1 MTPSAAARFFDFFS
15 SPSRLVI
22 AVAHV
27 SKWLDS
33 DEEEEE
39 VEDDDVSV
47 NEGDLSGQTRTPVR
61 VLLLRAF
68 PGIGV
73 LKVKPVFP
81 GSGAA
86 FSVAV
91 TGKEIECSE
100 KQSST
105 KLDNHSKSATS
116 STYKNCNFRLTKQFF
131 FFFCQF
137 EVKMKE
143 GVLYRKSEFAIEI
156 LVFEGGIV
164 EIVIVKLVVMRGSRG
179 RVVVVLVGFFFF
191 FFKE

>member
-1 MTPSAAARFFDFFS
+1 MATPSAEARFFGFFS

-39 VEDDDVSV
+39 VEDDDMSV
-47 NEGDLSGQTRTPVR
+47 NEGDLSGR

-91 TGKEIECSE
+91 TGKEIACSE

-116 STYKNCNFRLTKQFF
+116 ST
-131 FFFCQF
+131 
-137 EVKMKE
+137 
-143 GVLYRKSEFAIEI
+143 
-156 LVFEGGIV
+156 
-164 EIVIVKLVVMRGSRG
+164 G
-179 RVVVVLVGFFFF
+179 RVSSLL
-191 FFKE
+191 KS